1 VRLTGSGADTLV
13 QANTGGSLSPE
24 LEVAV
29 QDAGTQPGQWVAG
42 DFIL

>member
-1 VRLTGSGADTLV
+1 MSDAGADTLI

-29 QDAGTQPGQWVAG
+29 QDAGVPPGQWAAG

>member
-1 VRLTGSGADTLV
+1 MTDAGADTLI

-29 QDAGTQPGQWVAG
+29 QDAAVPPGQWVAG